1 LRQARAIWHIL
12 RAIGPAPR
20 AASQGNRLF
29 RYFVIKALDDAGL
42 IRFLDT
48 PRTYG
53 ELLTEFGFTQNEYV
67 DELLA
72 TLVKDP
78 TSPITKIGDLYCRR
92 DGVPMQSLNEVLAQ
106 TDRRVRPAAY
116 IAEAISSNI
125 VDRLREDLVGVR
137 EFFEQDNRRMVHMFQ
152 EQLNT
157 RIYTGTRAA
166 AFGYLPDR
174 VRRWLR
180 GKSLINIGCASGR
193 ETAEIWLK
201 LGGQVRITAI
211 DAVPS
216 MLELA
221 ERNFVSLIDELQ
233 PNHPPLMADNTP
245 RFDLADAMRLPYA
258 DNTFDSMFWF
268 LTLQWV
274 ADPGRAIH
282 EAVRVVR
289 PGGVLFGCQP
299 LRPLVSNYMDLVVR
313 ASRNSFGFFWP
324 QDYIH
329 WFTEAG
335 ADIDLGPIGI
345 FLARKRAAG

>member
-1 LRQARAIWHIL
+1 MRQARAIWHIL
-12 RAIGPAPR
+12 KAIGPAPR
-20 AASQGNRLF
+20 AASQGNRIF
-29 RYFVIKALDDAGL
+29 RYFVLKALDDVGV
-42 IRFLDT
+42 IRFLQT
-48 PRTYG
+48 PRAYG

-78 TSPITKIGDLYCRR
+78 SSPITMNG
-92 DGVPMQSLNEVLAQ
+92 QSYLLKPGATIPSLDELLAE
-106 TDRRVRPAAY
+106 TDRRLRSVAS
-116 IAEAISSNI
+116 IAQAISANI
-125 VDRLREDLVGVR
+125 VDRMREDLVGVR
-137 EFFEQDNRRMVHMFQ
+137 EFFEQDNRRLVHMFQ

-174 VRRWLR
+174 DRRWLR

-201 LGGQVRITAI
+201 LGGQTRITAI

-216 MLELA
+216 MLDIA
-221 ERNFVSLIDELQ
+221 ERNFAPLLDELD
-233 PNHPPLMADNTP
+233 PGHPAITPDNRP
-245 RFDLADAMRLPYA
+245 RFDLADAMRLPYS

-268 LTLQWV
+268 LMLQWT
-274 ADPGRAIH
+274 ADPSRAIA

-289 PGGVLFGCQP
+289 PGGLLFGCQP
-299 LRPLVSNYMDLVVR
+299 LRPLVSNYMNLVVR
-313 ASRNSFGFFWP
+313 SSRNSYGFFWP
-324 QDYIH
+324 QDYVH
-329 WFTEAG
+329 WFVQAG

>member
-1 LRQARAIWHIL
+1 MRQARAIWHIL
-12 RAIGPAPR
+12 KAIGPAPR
-20 AASQGNRLF
+20 AASQGNRIF
-29 RYFVIKALDDAGL
+29 RFFVFKALDDVGVL
-42 IRFLDT
+42 RFLQT

-53 ELLTEFGFTQNEYV
+53 ELLTEFGFIQNDYV
-67 DELLA
+67 DELLD

-78 TSPITKIGDLYCRR
+78 SSPIARNEHVYHLRPGAVI
-92 DGVPMQSLNEVLAQ
+92 PSLENLLAE
-106 TDRRVRPAAY
+106 TDRRLRSVAG
-116 IAEAISSNI
+116 IAETISANI
-125 VDRLREDLVGVR
+125 VDRMREDLVGVR
-137 EFFEQDNRRMVHMFQ
+137 EFFEQDNRRIVHMFQ

-174 VRRWLR
+174 DLRWLR

-216 MLELA
+216 MLDLA
-221 ERNFVSLIDELQ
+221 ERNFEPLLAEID
-233 PNHPPLMADNTP
+233 PNHPPITPENTP
-245 RFDLADAMRLPYA
+245 RFDLADAIRLPYP

-268 LTLQWV
+268 LMLQWTS
-274 ADPGRAIH
+274 DPSRAIA

-289 PGGVLFGCQP
+289 PGGILFGCQP
-299 LRPLVSNYMDLVVR
+299 MRPLISNYMDLVIR
-313 ASRNSFGFFWP
+313 SSRNSYGFFWP
-324 QDYIH
+324 QEYVH
-329 WFTEAG
+329 WFVQAG